1 MDHTKYPTI
10 LSIVKAVLATAHG
23 IAEVEKGFSNSGKT
37 FAADRTRL
45 SETSINNLQIATDV
59 LRMFGSATPYSDHLF
74 IYKFES
80 ISP

>member
-23 IAEVEKGFSNSGKT
+23 IAEVEKGFSNSG
-37 FAADRTRL
+37 
-45 SETSINNLQIATDV
+45 ETSINNLQIATDV
-59 LRMFGSATPYSDHLF
+59 LRMFGSATPYSDHFF